1 MGYFYIEARNKSKYW
16 FAISRAGIP
25 RAGIPV
31 AVPILYCPDMVGTS
45 RDDPYFSG
53 CVFGVDNRSGTDQR
67 RLLC

>member
-16 FAISRAGIP
+16 FAIS